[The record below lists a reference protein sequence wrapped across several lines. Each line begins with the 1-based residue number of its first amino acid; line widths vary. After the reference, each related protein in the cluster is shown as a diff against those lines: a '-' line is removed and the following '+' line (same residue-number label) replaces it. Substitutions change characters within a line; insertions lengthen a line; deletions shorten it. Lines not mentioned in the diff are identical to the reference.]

1 MTTDRQGDVDLI
13 SKCRD
18 ESESEIDRRVEILHE
33 INSELPQSKQ
43 VRIPSLITNDYVNR
57 ALDIVESAG

>member
-43 VRIPSLITNDYVNR
+43 ESHHSLRMITSIE
-57 ALDIVESAG
+57 L

>member
-18 ESESEIDRRVEILHE
+18 ESEIDRRVEILHE

-43 VRIPSLITNDYVNR
+43 ESHHSLRMITSIE
-57 ALDIVESAG
+57 L

>member
-1 MTTDRQGDVDLI
+1 MATDRQGDVIDLI

-18 ESESEIDRRVEILHE
+18 ESEIDRRVEILHE